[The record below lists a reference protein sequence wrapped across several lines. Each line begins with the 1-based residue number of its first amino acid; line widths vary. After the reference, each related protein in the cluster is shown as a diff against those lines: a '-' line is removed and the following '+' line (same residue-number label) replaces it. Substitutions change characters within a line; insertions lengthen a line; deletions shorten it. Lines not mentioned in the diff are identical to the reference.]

1 MAKPHVLILGAG
13 PAGLGAAFQLSRKG
27 NARISVLEKHKTVGG
42 HAASFQISGIQ
53 VDYGS
58 HRLHPAC
65 DPKIFHDIK
74 ELLRGDLLDRPR
86 HGRIR
91 LENRWIHF
99 PLKPLDLLWKMPP
112 RFAAGTAKD
121 LIGKTF
127 TRNTNPGRERTFA
140 SILEQGLG
148 RTICR
153 EFYFPY
159 ARKIWGLPPEEL
171 SPIQAQRRVSAN
183 SVGKMVSK
191 VLSAFPVFKGAGN
204 GRFFYPKDG
213 FGQIAESLYHEA
225 KSAGAKFYL
234 NAKLISL
241 RRNGKRIRSVC
252 SNQDGKPTEHFA
264 EYVWSTIP
272 ITTLVQ
278 SFRPEPP
285 ASVLLATHNIQ
296 FRAMILVYLVLEQGR
311 FSEYDAHY

>member
-1 MAKPHVLILGAG
+1 
-13 PAGLGAAFQLSRKG
+13 
-27 NARISVLEKHKTVGG
+27 
-42 HAASFQISGIQ
+42 
-53 VDYGS
+53 
-58 HRLHPAC
+58 
-65 DPKIFHDIK
+65 
-74 ELLRGDLLDRPR
+74 
-86 HGRIR
+86 
-91 LENRWIHF
+91 
-99 PLKPLDLLWKMPP
+99 
-112 RFAAGTAKD
+112 
-121 LIGKTF
+121 
-127 TRNTNPGRERTFA
+127 
-140 SILEQGLG
+140 
-148 RTICR
+148 
-153 EFYFPY
+153 
-159 ARKIWGLPPEEL
+159 
-171 SPIQAQRRVSAN
+171 
-183 SVGKMVSK
+183 MVSK

-311 FSEYDAHY
+311 FSEYDAHYFPSLDIPITRLSEPKNYSNAREPRARTVLCAELPCYSTDPEWSMTDCELGELICNCLEKTGILLKSPPRKIITRRLKQAYPILKRGHERYLDQLHGWLGQFDNLISFGRQGLFQHDNVHHALYTGYCAAACLSENGILDREKWQACKSIFQNFVVED